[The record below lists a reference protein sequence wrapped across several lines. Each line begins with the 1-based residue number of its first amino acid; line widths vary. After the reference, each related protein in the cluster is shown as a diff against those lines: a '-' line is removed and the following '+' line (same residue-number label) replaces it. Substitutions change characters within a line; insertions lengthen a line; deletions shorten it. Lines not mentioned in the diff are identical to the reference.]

1 MQSTEI
7 PYENVI
13 RLCGRVAQDPVRRTL
28 PSGDTLV
35 TMRVIVRRGPAARR
49 RSRVPVDAFECVGW
63 TQRVQRSM
71 TRLRPDDVV
80 EIGGRLRRRFRRVA
94 GAPVSTVEIELTS
107 CRTVTRAS

>member
-1 MQSTEI
+1 MGTTEI

-13 RLCGRVAQDPVRRTL
+13 RICGRVAQDPVRRTL

-35 TMRVIVRRGPAARR
+35 TIRVIVRRSPRARR

-80 EIGGRLRRRFRRVA
+80 EIDGELRRRFRRVA

-107 CRTVTRAS
+107 CRTLSRAS